1 MIIISY
7 SISWLLVIPFIH
19 SSFVDHPNWNLF
31 DHEQCGESQT
41 TDRIIGGQQAALGQ
55 LPWMARL
62 GYITPIKKIYTITAE
77 SFKCGGTLINK
88 LYVLTAAHCVS
99 NLKGDVL

>member
-1 MIIISY
+1 MITIVYIS
-7 SISWLLVIPFIH
+7 LLFVVPFIQ
-19 SSFVDHPNWNLF
+19 SFLVDHPNWNLF

-62 GYITPIKKIYTITAE
+62 GYTTRINQIYTITTVD
-77 SFKCGGTLINK
+77 FKCGGTLINK
-88 LYVLTAAHCVS
+88 LYVLTAAHCVLD
-99 NLKGDVL
+99 LKGDVL